1 VKSFD
6 PEALTEQSNERL
18 NESAQRDPR
27 VCGWGLF
34 AWGDAPPA
42 CGGGCGCF
50 QWFASRSELLEFI
63 TDWSAAGFMTFDEE
77 SEWLQQRDC
86 LRAIAAGMNDD
97 PAGQLQGF
105 NEELRGLLQI
115 DWIGTYGELLA
126 GEHPFSRR
134 ILKAFSE
141 EQDRPFEP
149 VAIQSEE
156 AFLAF
161 LRNYGC

>member
-1 VKSFD
+1 
-6 PEALTEQSNERL
+6 
-18 NESAQRDPR
+18 
-27 VCGWGLF
+27 
-34 AWGDAPPA
+34 
-42 CGGGCGCF
+42 
-50 QWFASRSELLEFI
+50 
-63 TDWSAAGFMTFDEE
+63 MTFDEE